1 MSRREGSHSEV
12 ADRYG
17 LTERQRD
24 VLAMMAEGR
33 TNYDI
38 AQALGLSLEGAK
50 YHVSEILGKLG
61 VDSRE
66 EAVAIATHR
75 GWRWPSWR
83 RLRVIAPVAALA
95 AAGVVVAAL
104 LLAPGGTTK
113 PAGPPHVWAA
123 LIHGPAGSPQAGLL
137 EVMDATAGTRSA
149 DWYARPH
156 LRGSDM
162 VAGRFPVFTPTVDGR
177 TAAISVTRRLAA
189 PRGGGRPGSRPQRV
203 VAPVQGRRKLVR
215 GHSFCRIDRLRSLLV
230 AGRPASGVRGH
241 ERPDVRP

>member
-75 GWRWPSWR
+75 GWRWPS
-83 RLRVIAPVAALA
+83 LA
-95 AAGVVVAAL
+95 AAARDR
-104 LLAPGGTTK
+104 PR
-113 PAGPPHVWAA
+113 
-123 LIHGPAGSPQAGLL
+123 
-137 EVMDATAGTRSA
+137 RSA
-149 DWYARPH
+149 C
-156 LRGSDM
+156 
-162 VAGRFPVFTPTVDGR
+162 
-177 TAAISVTRRLAA
+177 
-189 PRGGGRPGSRPQRV
+189 GGGRGCGGAVARSRRRP
-203 VAPVQGRRKLVR
+203 PSPPGRRTSGR
-215 GHSFCRIDRLRSLLV
+215 RSSTV
-230 AGRPASGVRGH
+230 RPAARDQARSK
-241 ERPDVRP
+241 